1 MHPKWCWHYCFIA
14 IALGIFSSRKIEQA
28 SYELIPVLYITGGLH
43 PDHDS
48 INTFRKRFLEQL
60 SPLLV
65 EILEYACS
73 LGIFKL
79 GDISIDGVKIKAN
92 ASKHKAMSW
101 DYACKLEEQLKQEVV
116 TLFAKA
122 ENESGPGEP
131 EIDIP
136 QELQRR
142 QVRLEKSAQ
151 IKGEI
156 EQRAQARYELE
167 IAEYES
173 KLAERAAKEK
183 ARGRKL
189 GGRAPLAP
197 QPGPQAKD
205 QMNFTDSESRI
216 MPISGGG
223 FEQAYNAQASVDME
237 TMLIVGNHVSPQPN
251 DKQEVE
257 PALAQLEQLPQ
268 SLGRVEKAALD
279 SGFFSEHNTDCFEA
293 QGIEPYI
300 ASGRHTHNLSLEERL
315 ALPPSPPQ
323 NPDAVAAMKHRLKT
337 EAGKQF
343 YAKRKSTASAC
354 IRDY

>member
-1 MHPKWCWHYCFIA
+1 M
-14 IALGIFSSRKIEQA
+14 GIFSSRKIEQA

-60 SPLLV
+60 SPLFV

-156 EQRAQARYELE
+156 EQRAQARYEQE
-167 IAEYES
+167 KAEYES
-173 KLAERAAKEK
+173 KLAEREAKEK

-205 QMNFTDSESRI
+205 QMNFTDALRPKRLN
-216 MPISGGG
+216 PISPR
-223 FEQAYNAQASVDME
+223 
-237 TMLIVGNHVSPQPN
+237 VGRPITYLWRSAWHQH
-251 DKQEVE
+251 
-257 PALAQLEQLPQ
+257 L
-268 SLGRVEKAALD
+268 R
-279 SGFFSEHNTDCFEA
+279 
-293 QGIEPYI
+293 
-300 ASGRHTHNLSLEERL
+300 
-315 ALPPSPPQ
+315 
-323 NPDAVAAMKHRLKT
+323 RLKI
-337 EAGKQF
+337 QMQ
-343 YAKRKSTASAC
+343 
-354 IRDY
+354 